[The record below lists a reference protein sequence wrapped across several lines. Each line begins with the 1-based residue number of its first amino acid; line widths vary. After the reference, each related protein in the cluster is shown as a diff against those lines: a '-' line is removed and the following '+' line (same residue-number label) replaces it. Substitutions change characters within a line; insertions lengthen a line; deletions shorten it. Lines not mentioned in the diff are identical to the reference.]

1 MSNLKVVI
9 ADDEERICQLIQ
21 ALINWDSL
29 EMEIAGMAHNG
40 IEAFDVVQKVRP
52 DILITDIRMPG
63 LSGLELIEKVKAACP
78 EVEIIIISGY
88 AHFEYA
94 QQAIRFGVG
103 HYLLKPINKAELTET
118 LEKLKSKIGQRQ
130 ESERDKQVLIQKAQ
144 KNEDYMRSKLL
155 TQLLNGEQV
164 SLNEEILK
172 NQYGITLKSG
182 LIQSFC
188 LKMDC
193 EEEALGTSS
202 VSVLMEKA
210 LEILD
215 RNLREKGLDPIMEC
229 QGFYCIGLL
238 NYESRQQED
247 VRRILK
253 NALSQLELQKAIF
266 KSVEFSLALG
276 RAVRGAEDLEDAGPE
291 LSRLICQ
298 RLVKG
303 SGRILEQQEN
313 YTSL

>member
-118 LEKLKSKIGQRQ
+118 LEKL
-130 ESERDKQVLIQKAQ
+130 
-144 KNEDYMRSKLL
+144 
-155 TQLLNGEQV
+155 
-164 SLNEEILK
+164 
-172 NQYGITLKSG
+172 
-182 LIQSFC
+182 
-188 LKMDC
+188 
-193 EEEALGTSS
+193 
-202 VSVLMEKA
+202 
-210 LEILD
+210 
-215 RNLREKGLDPIMEC
+215 
-229 QGFYCIGLL
+229 
-238 NYESRQQED
+238 
-247 VRRILK
+247 
-253 NALSQLELQKAIF
+253 
-266 KSVEFSLALG
+266 
-276 RAVRGAEDLEDAGPE
+276 
-291 LSRLICQ
+291 
-298 RLVKG
+298 
-303 SGRILEQQEN
+303 
-313 YTSL
+313 